1 MRINNLSRKHILET
15 KFSPFN
21 TEIRQVKNS
30 PVPGFISKGMSNNNR
45 LKEIVEGV
53 EGLIDFNCR

>member
-30 PVPGFISKGMSNNNR
+30 PVIGFISKGLSNNNR
-45 LKEIVEGV
+45 LKEIVEGI
-53 EGLIDFNCR
+53 EG